1 VSGLLRRLASR
12 ALGVTPTVRP
22 VVGWTAEAESRTTA
36 QAPALTF
43 ESGIEPETAP
53 RRNAGDP
60 PSRAAAEIA
69 PSTSVEQLLP
79 GRTASTAMEL
89 DVLAPSKH
97 LRPPFPVDAAEAR
110 AAPPAA
116 SSGSTPPAAPP
127 TAGAGFDDPRPAPVH
142 RTDASRAS
150 THDEPPDAPL
160 LLPPQR
166 VGRALPAPVNAG
178 ASPLPAGP
186 ARSASEETT
195 EVHVTIGRIEV
206 TAVQEAPRPRREPAR
221 SRKPKSLEEYLAGR
235 QGRRA

>member
-1 VSGLLRRLASR
+1 MSGLLRRLASR

-22 VVGWTAEAESRTTA
+22 VVGWTAETDTRATA

-43 ESGIEPETAP
+43 ESGVEPETAP

-60 PSRAAAEIA
+60 PSRAAPEVA

-79 GRTASTAMEL
+79 GRTTSAAMEI
-89 DVLAPSKH
+89 DVPAASKH
-97 LRPPFPVDAAEAR
+97 LPSPLPVGAAEAR
-110 AAPPAA
+110 AAPPR
-116 SSGSTPPAAPP
+116 
-127 TAGAGFDDPRPAPVH
+127 AGAEVDDLRPAPVD
-142 RTDASRAS
+142 RTEASRAA
-150 THDEPPDAPL
+150 TRDEPRDAPL

-166 VGRALPAPVNAG
+166 VGRALPAPAIAAAN
-178 ASPLPAGP
+178 PLPAGA
-186 ARSASEETT
+186 ARPASEETT

-206 TAVQEAPRPRREPAR
+206 TAVQEAARPRREPAR